1 MCALKAGHWP
11 GGCDRD
17 LRTHVETCA
26 GCRDMVLVTMTFQQ
40 ARAEALGNLQTV
52 SPELLW
58 WRAQLRRRNAA
69 AERISQPLTI
79 AQIFAWLVSL
89 LVAAAFLA
97 SQYRHGLRWASWWSE
112 VADSRTFH
120 SWLLASVGL
129 ERNILLL
136 VAALGTLAVLSGVAL
151 YLAAERE

>member
-1 MCALKAGHWP
+1 MSARRSRVSGSPRDRGAADPATAKSAVGERRAGSSP
-11 GGCDRD
+11 PS
-17 LRTHVETCA
+17 
-26 GCRDMVLVTMTFQQ
+26 
-40 ARAEALGNLQTV
+40 ARRRRGRGHSFPV
-52 SPELLW
+52 RGD
-58 WRAQLRRRNAA
+58 RAQLRRRNAA